1 MSENFLTIPEY
12 AKRIGISRI
21 AVFKQ
26 VKKGKIKAFRI
37 GRNWIIP
44 IDKYQVY
51 KQDINK
57 KELSTG
63 NIEEISKDIHRKE
76 EIVDKNVNN
85 SKPSLDINSD
95 ENMENM
101 GWD

>member
-1 MSENFLTIPEY
+1 MEKEFLSIPEY

-26 VKKGKIKAFRI
+26 VKKGKIEAIKV

-44 IDKYQVY
+44 VDKNHTY
-51 KQDINK
+51 KQHINK
-57 KELSTG
+57 NELSTG
-63 NIEEISKDIHRKE
+63 FHKGKKEDINKNS
-76 EIVDKNVNN
+76 VFVNKNVNN
-85 SKPSLDINSD
+85 STETLDKLID
-95 ENMENM
+95 DKMEDM